1 MIATSLADVARVTGG
16 RLAGGAE
23 AAAVVDGPVVI
34 DSRQAARGAL
44 FVCLP
49 GEHVD
54 GHDFAA
60 AAVEAGAV
68 AALAEREVD
77 APAVVVADT
86 QTALGLL
93 ATDVLNRAEKCTVVG
108 VTGSSGKTST
118 KDLLA
123 AVFGAAGP
131 TVAPENSFNNEIGL
145 PLTVLRVDAATRTL
159 VAEYSA
165 RGAGHIAA
173 LCAVA
178 RPSIAI
184 VLNVGTAHLGE
195 FGSREAIATAKG
207 ELVEALPADG
217 VAVLLADDPIVA
229 GMADRTN
236 ARVVTFGE
244 GPAADV
250 RVDDVELD
258 DTGRP
263 RVRLHTPAGPADLRL
278 GVHGA
283 HQALN
288 AAAVVAAA
296 LAGGLDLPV
305 ILAALESA
313 GPRSPH
319 RMSVQRRPDGL
330 VVIDDAYNANPE
342 STRAAIDALG
352 TIAAGRRRWAVLGE
366 MRELGP
372 ESAELH
378 REVGAHLARS
388 GVDEL
393 VVVGP
398 GAPYADGAATVAGW
412 RGRTRFVGD
421 ATEAARLL
429 RDEATDA
436 DVVLVKAS
444 NALRLWTVADALLG
458 AQSVEASA

>member
-1 MIATSLADVARVTGG
+1 MIATSLADIARVTGG
-16 RLAGGAE
+16 RLAGGAR

-44 FVCLP
+44 FVALP

-68 AALAEREVD
+68 AALAEREVG
-77 APAVVVADT
+77 APAIVVADT
-86 QTALGLL
+86 QAALGLL
-93 ATDVLNRAEKCTVVG
+93 ATDVLGRAEQCAVVG

-145 PLTVLRVDAATRTL
+145 PLTVLRVEATTRTL

-165 RGAGHIAA
+165 RGAGHIAT
-173 LCAVA
+173 LCAIA
-178 RPSIAI
+178 RPSIAV

-229 GMADRTN
+229 GMADRTS
-236 ARVVTFGE
+236 ARVLSFGR
-244 GPAADV
+244 AATADV

-263 RVRLHTPAGPADLRL
+263 RVRLHTPAGPADVRL
-278 GVHGA
+278 GVYGA

-296 LAGGLDLPV
+296 LAGGLDLPAV
-305 ILAALESA
+305 LAALEAA

-319 RMSVQRRPDGL
+319 RMAVQRRPDGL

-352 TIAAGRRRWAVLGE
+352 SIAAGRRRWAVLGE

-372 ESAELH
+372 EAAELH
-378 REVGAHLARS
+378 REVGGHLARS
-388 GVDEL
+388 GVEEL
-393 VVVGP
+393 VVVGAR
-398 GAPYADGAATVAGW
+398 APYADGAGAVPGW
-412 RGRTRFVGD
+412 RGRARSVGD

-429 RDEATDA
+429 HAEADA
-436 DVVLVKAS
+436 SDVVLVKAS

-458 AQSVEASA
+458 AHDEVSA